1 MSRLLARALVASLAL
16 IAAPGAARAGEQ
28 PSPEEIAAV
37 SVYVEQIPTA
47 SGPQSAGGVKPRKT
61 TLPAPVH
68 SALRREGGTDA
79 AKLEEIATS
88 SAYGAPQAKPRLP
101 KRAKRAAGRAR
112 GRPVPE
118 VPADIDSAGAVDG
131 AEPGGRRLV
140 GLAAALVVITGVAG
154 GAAVARRRQR

>member
-28 PSPEEIAAV
+28 PSPEELAAV

-47 SGPQSAGGVKPRKT
+47 SGPQPAGGAEARKT
-61 TLPAPVH
+61 TLPAPVR
-68 SALRREGGTDA
+68 SALRREGGTHA

-88 SAYGAPQAKPRLP
+88 SAYGAPQAKPRMP
-101 KRAKRAAGRAR
+101 KDSKRATGRAR

-118 VPADIDSAGAVDG
+118 LPAGIGSPGAVAI
-131 AEPGGRRLV
+131 AEPGGPRLV

-154 GAAVARRRQR
+154 GAALARGRQR